1 MLKEKKINTE
11 KKIYKRG
18 REIAGPR
25 KLVNENDMQ
34 SYLRI
39 TNTYICK
46 FHICSIQK
54 NAELDKHRTVSKK
67 VNPVLENQPERA
79 YRKGLQGQGKY
90 SWNRSKGN

>member
-25 KLVNENDMQ
+25 KLVNKNDMQ

-39 TNTYICK
+39 TKTYICK
-46 FHICSIQK
+46 FHICIQK
-54 NAELDKHRTVSKK
+54 NAELDKHRTVSEK
-67 VNPVLENQPERA
+67 VNPVLENQPESSERQPA
-79 YRKGLQGQGKY
+79 DRKGLKA
-90 SWNRSKGN
+90 SLTVV

>member
-39 TNTYICK
+39 TNTYSCK
-46 FHICSIQK
+46 FHICIQK
-54 NAELDKHRTVSKK
+54 KM
-67 VNPVLENQPERA
+67 
-79 YRKGLQGQGKY
+79 
-90 SWNRSKGN
+90 RS